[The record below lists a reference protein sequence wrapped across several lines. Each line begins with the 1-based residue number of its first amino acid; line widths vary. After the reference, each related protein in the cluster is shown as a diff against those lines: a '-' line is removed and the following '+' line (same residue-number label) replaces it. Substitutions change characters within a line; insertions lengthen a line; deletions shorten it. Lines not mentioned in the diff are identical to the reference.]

1 MQQTLEKFRQVVGVF
16 FISIIGGLVTA
27 SAVIASEVES
37 DLEGAMR
44 STIPAPNLKVSSW
57 LLMDA
62 KTGLTLAANNP
73 DAPVEPASL
82 TKLMTAFIVFREIER
97 ETISLDDIV
106 VVSEKAWRSE
116 GSRMFIEV
124 GDKVRIDDLL
134 MGLVVQSGNDAAVA
148 LAEHVAGSEEGFAD
162 LMNQTASELGMDNSN
177 FVNSAGMPH
186 PDHYTT
192 ARDISQL
199 ARAILID
206 QPEHYD
212 RYKIREFTWNGITQK
227 NRNPLL
233 GRDESIDG
241 IKTGHTRSAGYC
253 LVGSAQKDG
262 MRLIGS
268 VMGASGDRERGDAV
282 YSLLRFGFAAY
293 EHHDLYPAGEVIVD
307 SFVFKGAKNSVALG
321 LSDSMTLVLPKGA
334 GKDLQASVSLADPVI
349 APISLGDELG
359 VLSVSLAGEQIVS
372 RPVVS
377 LEQVAAGS
385 LWQRLSDTARLW
397 FY

>member
-1 MQQTLEKFRQVVGVF
+1 MQQTLEKFRQIVGVF
-16 FISIIGGLVTA
+16 LISIIVGFASGSVVT
-27 SAVIASEVES
+27 ASEVES

-206 QPEHYD
+206 QPDHYD

-253 LVGSAQKDG
+253 LVGSAEKDG

-293 EHHDLYPAGEVIVD
+293 EHHDLYPAGDRIVD

-321 LSDSMTLVLPKGA
+321 LSDAVTLILPKGV

-349 APISLGDELG
+349 APIGLGDELG

-372 RPVVS
+372 RPLVS

-385 LWQRLSDTARLW
+385 LWQTLSDTVRLW

>member
-16 FISIIGGLVTA
+16 FISIIGGLVTG

-385 LWQRLSDTARLW
+385 LWQRISDTARLW

>member
-1 MQQTLEKFRQVVGVF
+1 MQQTLEKFKQIVGVF
-16 FISIIGGLVTA
+16 LISIIVGFASGSVVT
-27 SAVIASEVES
+27 ASEVES

-206 QPEHYD
+206 QPDHYD

-253 LVGSAQKDG
+253 LVGSAEKDG

-293 EHHDLYPAGEVIVD
+293 EHHDLYPAGDGIVD

-321 LSDSMTLVLPKGA
+321 LSDAVTLILPKGV

-349 APISLGDELG
+349 APIGLGDELG

-372 RPVVS
+372 RPLVS

-385 LWQRLSDTARLW
+385 LWQTLSDTVRLW

>member
-1 MQQTLEKFRQVVGVF
+1 MQQTLEKFRQIVGVF
-16 FISIIGGLVTA
+16 LISIIVGFASGSVVT
-27 SAVIASEVES
+27 ASEVES

-106 VVSEKAWRSE
+106 VISEKAWRSE

-124 GDKVRIDDLL
+124 GDKVRMDDLL

-206 QPEHYD
+206 QPDHYD

-253 LVGSAQKDG
+253 LVGSAEKDG

-293 EHHDLYPAGEVIVD
+293 EHHDLYPAGDGIVD

-321 LSDSMTLVLPKGA
+321 LSDAVTLILPKGV

-349 APISLGDELG
+349 APIGLGDELG

-372 RPVVS
+372 RPLVS

-385 LWQRLSDTARLW
+385 LWQTLSDTVRLW

>member
-16 FISIIGGLVTA
+16 FISIIGGLVTG

-241 IKTGHTRSAGYC
+241 IKKGHTRSAGYC

>member
-1 MQQTLEKFRQVVGVF
+1 MQQTLEKFRQIVGVF
-16 FISIIGGLVTA
+16 LISIIVGFASGSVVT
-27 SAVIASEVES
+27 ASEVES

-106 VVSEKAWRSE
+106 VISEKAWRSE

-206 QPEHYD
+206 QPDHYD

-253 LVGSAQKDG
+253 LVGSAEKDG

-293 EHHDLYPAGEVIVD
+293 EHHDLYPAGDGIVD

-321 LSDSMTLVLPKGA
+321 LSDAVTLILPKGV

-349 APISLGDELG
+349 APIGLGDELG

-372 RPVVS
+372 RPLVS

-385 LWQRLSDTARLW
+385 LWQTLSDTVRLW

>member
-1 MQQTLEKFRQVVGVF
+1 MQQTLEKFRQIVGVF
-16 FISIIGGLVTA
+16 LISIIVGFASGSVVT
-27 SAVIASEVES
+27 ASEVES

-192 ARDISQL
+192 ARDISLL

-206 QPEHYD
+206 QPDHYD

-241 IKTGHTRSAGYC
+241 IKTGHPRSAGYC
-253 LVGSAQKDG
+253 LVGSAEKDG

-293 EHHDLYPAGEVIVD
+293 EHHDLYPAGDGIVD

-321 LSDSMTLVLPKGA
+321 LSDAVTLILPKGV

-349 APISLGDELG
+349 APIGLGDELG

-372 RPVVS
+372 RPLVS

-385 LWQRLSDTARLW
+385 LWQTLSDTVRLW

>member
-1 MQQTLEKFRQVVGVF
+1 MQQTLEKFRQIVGVF
-16 FISIIGGLVTA
+16 LISIIVGFASG
-27 SAVIASEVES
+27 SAVTASEVES

-106 VVSEKAWRSE
+106 VISEKAWRSE

-199 ARAILID
+199 ARAILIG
-206 QPEHYD
+206 QPDHYD

-253 LVGSAQKDG
+253 LVGSAEKDG

-293 EHHDLYPAGEVIVD
+293 EHHDLYPAGDGIVD

-321 LSDSMTLVLPKGA
+321 LSDAVTLILPKGV

-349 APISLGDELG
+349 APIGLGDELG
-359 VLSVSLAGEQIVS
+359 VLSVSLAGEQIVF
-372 RPVVS
+372 RPLVS

-385 LWQRLSDTARLW
+385 LWQTLSDTVRLW

>member
-1 MQQTLEKFRQVVGVF
+1 MQQTLEKFRQIVGVF
-16 FISIIGGLVTA
+16 LISIIVAFASG
-27 SAVIASEVES
+27 SAVTASEVES

-44 STIPAPNLKVSSW
+44 STIPAPSLKVSSW

-199 ARAILID
+199 SRAILID
-206 QPEHYD
+206 QPEHYG

-233 GRDESIDG
+233 GRDGSIDG

-253 LVGSAQKDG
+253 LVGSAEKDG

-293 EHHDLYPAGEVIVD
+293 EHHDLYPAGDGIVD

-321 LSDSMTLVLPKGA
+321 LSDAVTLILPKGV

-349 APISLGDELG
+349 APIGLGDELG

-372 RPVVS
+372 RPLVS

-385 LWQRLSDTARLW
+385 LWQTLSDTVRLW

>member
-1 MQQTLEKFRQVVGVF
+1 MRQTLEKFRQIVGVF
-16 FISIIGGLVTA
+16 LISIIVGFASGSVVT
-27 SAVIASEVES
+27 ASEVES

-206 QPEHYD
+206 QPDHYD

-253 LVGSAQKDG
+253 LVGSAEKDG

-293 EHHDLYPAGEVIVD
+293 EHHDLYPAGDGIVD

-321 LSDSMTLVLPKGA
+321 LSDAVTLILPKGV

-349 APISLGDELG
+349 APIGLGDELG

-372 RPVVS
+372 RPLVS

-385 LWQRLSDTARLW
+385 LWQTLSDTVRLW

>member
-16 FISIIGGLVTA
+16 FISVIGGLVTG

-62 KTGLTLAANNP
+62 KTGLPLAANNP

>member
-1 MQQTLEKFRQVVGVF
+1 MQQTLEKFRQIVGVF
-16 FISIIGGLVTA
+16 LISIIVGFASGSVVT
-27 SAVIASEVES
+27 ASEVES

-206 QPEHYD
+206 QPDHYD

-253 LVGSAQKDG
+253 LVGSAEKDG

-293 EHHDLYPAGEVIVD
+293 EHHDLYPAGDRIVD
-307 SFVFKGAKNSVALG
+307 SFVFKGAKDSVALG
-321 LSDSMTLVLPKGA
+321 LSDAVTLILPKGV

-349 APISLGDELG
+349 APIGLGDELG

-372 RPVVS
+372 RPLVS

-385 LWQRLSDTARLW
+385 LWQTLSDTVRLW

>member
-1 MQQTLEKFRQVVGVF
+1 MQQTLEKFRQTVSVF
-16 FISIIGGLVTA
+16 LISIMLGFA
-27 SAVIASEVES
+27 SGSVVIASEVES

-62 KTGLTLAANNP
+62 KTGVTLAANNP

-97 ETISLDDIV
+97 DTISLDDIV

-199 ARAILID
+199 ARAILVD
-206 QPEHYD
+206 QPEHYG

-233 GRDESIDG
+233 GRDQSIDG

-253 LVGSAQKDG
+253 LVGSAEKDG

-293 EHHDLYPAGEVIVD
+293 EHHDLYPAGDGIVD

-321 LSDSMTLVLPKGA
+321 LSDSVTLVLPKGA

-349 APISLGDELG
+349 APISLDDELG

-372 RPVVS
+372 RPLVS

-385 LWQRLSDTARLW
+385 LWQRLSDTVRLW

>member
-1 MQQTLEKFRQVVGVF
+1 MQQTLEKFRQIVGVF
-16 FISIIGGLVTA
+16 LISIIAGFASG
-27 SAVIASEVES
+27 SAVTASEVES

-206 QPEHYD
+206 QPDHYD

-253 LVGSAQKDG
+253 LVGSAEKDG

-293 EHHDLYPAGEVIVD
+293 EHHDLYPAGDGIVD

-321 LSDSMTLVLPKGA
+321 LSDAVTLVLPKGA
-334 GKDLQASVSLADPVI
+334 GKNLQASVSLADPVI
-349 APISLGDELG
+349 APIGMGDELG

-372 RPVVS
+372 RPLVS

-385 LWQRLSDTARLW
+385 LWQTLSDTVRLW

>member
-1 MQQTLEKFRQVVGVF
+1 MQQTLEKFRQIVGVF
-16 FISIIGGLVTA
+16 LISIIVGFASG
-27 SAVIASEVES
+27 SAVTASEVES

-44 STIPAPNLKVSSW
+44 STIPAPNLKVLSW

-206 QPEHYD
+206 QPDHYD

-253 LVGSAQKDG
+253 LVGSAEKDG

-293 EHHDLYPAGEVIVD
+293 EHHDLYPAGDGIVD

-321 LSDSMTLVLPKGA
+321 LSDAVTLVLPKGA
-334 GKDLQASVSLADPVI
+334 GKNLQASVSLADPVI
-349 APISLGDELG
+349 APIGMGDELG

-372 RPVVS
+372 RPLVS

-385 LWQRLSDTARLW
+385 LWQTLSDTVRLW

>member
-1 MQQTLEKFRQVVGVF
+1 MQQTLEKFRQIVGVF
-16 FISIIGGLVTA
+16 LISIIVGFASGSVVT
-27 SAVIASEVES
+27 ASEVES

-162 LMNQTASELGMDNSN
+162 LMNQTASEIGMDNSN

-206 QPEHYD
+206 QPDHYD

-253 LVGSAQKDG
+253 LVGSAEKDG

-293 EHHDLYPAGEVIVD
+293 EHHDLYPAGDGIVD

-321 LSDSMTLVLPKGA
+321 LSDAVTLILPKGV

-349 APISLGDELG
+349 APIGLGDELG

-372 RPVVS
+372 RPLVS

-385 LWQRLSDTARLW
+385 LWQTLSDTVRLW

>member
-1 MQQTLEKFRQVVGVF
+1 MQQTLEKFRQIVGVF
-16 FISIIGGLVTA
+16 LISIIVGFASG
-27 SAVIASEVES
+27 SAVTASEVES

-44 STIPAPNLKVSSW
+44 STIPAPNLKVLSW

-106 VVSEKAWRSE
+106 IVSEKAWRSE

-253 LVGSAQKDG
+253 LVGSAEKDG

-293 EHHDLYPAGEVIVD
+293 EHHDLYPAGDGIVN
-307 SFVFKGAKNSVALG
+307 SIVFKGAKNSVALG
-321 LSDSMTLVLPKGA
+321 LSDAVTLVLPKGA
-334 GKDLQASVSLADPVI
+334 GKDLQASVSLTDPVI
-349 APISLGDELG
+349 APIGLGDELG

-372 RPVVS
+372 RPLVS

-385 LWQRLSDTARLW
+385 LWQTLSDTVRLW

>member
-1 MQQTLEKFRQVVGVF
+1 MQQTLEKFRQIVGVF
-16 FISIIGGLVTA
+16 LISIIVGFASGSVVT
-27 SAVIASEVES
+27 ASEVES

-199 ARAILID
+199 SRAILID
-206 QPEHYD
+206 QPDHYD

-253 LVGSAQKDG
+253 LVGSAEKDG

-293 EHHDLYPAGEVIVD
+293 EHHDLYPAGDGILD

-321 LSDSMTLVLPKGA
+321 LSDAVTLILPKGV

-349 APISLGDELG
+349 APIGLGDELG

-372 RPVVS
+372 RPLVS

-385 LWQRLSDTARLW
+385 LWQTLSDTVRLW

>member
-1 MQQTLEKFRQVVGVF
+1 MRQTLEKFRQIVGVF
-16 FISIIGGLVTA
+16 LISIIVGFASGSVVT
-27 SAVIASEVES
+27 ASEVES

-199 ARAILID
+199 SRAILID
-206 QPEHYD
+206 QPEHYG

-253 LVGSAQKDG
+253 LVGSAEKDG

-293 EHHDLYPAGEVIVD
+293 EHHDLYPAGDGIVD

-321 LSDSMTLVLPKGA
+321 LSDAVTLILPKGV

-349 APISLGDELG
+349 APIGLGDELG

-372 RPVVS
+372 RPLVS

-385 LWQRLSDTARLW
+385 LWQTLSDTVRLW

>member
-1 MQQTLEKFRQVVGVF
+1 MQQTLEKFRQIVGVF
-16 FISIIGGLVTA
+16 LISIIVGFASGSVVT
-27 SAVIASEVES
+27 ASEVES

-206 QPEHYD
+206 QPDHYD

-233 GRDESIDG
+233 GRDGSIDG

-253 LVGSAQKDG
+253 LVGSAEKDG

-293 EHHDLYPAGEVIVD
+293 EHHDLYPAGDRIVD
-307 SFVFKGAKNSVALG
+307 SFVFKGAKDSVALG
-321 LSDSMTLVLPKGA
+321 LSDAVTLILPKGV

-349 APISLGDELG
+349 APIGLGDELG

-372 RPVVS
+372 RPLVS

-385 LWQRLSDTARLW
+385 LWQTLSDTVRLW

>member
-1 MQQTLEKFRQVVGVF
+1 MQQTLEKFRQIVGVF
-16 FISIIGGLVTA
+16 LISIIVGFASG
-27 SAVIASEVES
+27 SAVTASEVES

-206 QPEHYD
+206 QPDHYD

-253 LVGSAQKDG
+253 LVGSAEKDG

-293 EHHDLYPAGEVIVD
+293 EHHDLYPAGDGILD

-321 LSDSMTLVLPKGA
+321 LSDAVTLILPKGV

-349 APISLGDELG
+349 APIGLGDELG

-372 RPVVS
+372 RPLVS

-385 LWQRLSDTARLW
+385 LWQTLSDTVRLW

>member
-1 MQQTLEKFRQVVGVF
+1 MRQTLEKFRQIVGVF
-16 FISIIGGLVTA
+16 LISIIVGFASG
-27 SAVIASEVES
+27 SAVTASEVES

-106 VVSEKAWRSE
+106 VISEKAWRSE

-206 QPEHYD
+206 QPDHYG

-253 LVGSAQKDG
+253 LVGSAEKDG

-293 EHHDLYPAGEVIVD
+293 EHHDLYPAGDGIVD

-321 LSDSMTLVLPKGA
+321 LSDAVTLILPKGV

-349 APISLGDELG
+349 APIGLGDELG

-372 RPVVS
+372 RPLVS

-385 LWQRLSDTARLW
+385 LWQTLSDTVRLW

>member
-1 MQQTLEKFRQVVGVF
+1 MQQTLEKFRQIVGVF
-16 FISIIGGLVTA
+16 LISIIVGFASG
-27 SAVIASEVES
+27 SAVTASEVES

-162 LMNQTASELGMDNSN
+162 LMNQTASEIGMDNSN

-206 QPEHYD
+206 QPDHYD

-253 LVGSAQKDG
+253 LVGSAEKDG

-293 EHHDLYPAGEVIVD
+293 EHHDLYPAGDGIVD

-321 LSDSMTLVLPKGA
+321 LSDAVTLILPKGV

-349 APISLGDELG
+349 APIGLGDELG

-372 RPVVS
+372 RPLVS

-385 LWQRLSDTARLW
+385 LWQTLSDTVRLW

>member
-1 MQQTLEKFRQVVGVF
+1 MQQTLEKFRQTVSVF
-16 FISIIGGLVTA
+16 LISIILGFA
-27 SAVIASEVES
+27 SGSVVIASEVES

-62 KTGLTLAANNP
+62 KTGVTLAANNP

-97 ETISLDDIV
+97 DTISLDDIV

-199 ARAILID
+199 ARAILVD
-206 QPEHYD
+206 QPEHYG

-253 LVGSAQKDG
+253 LVGSAEKDG

-293 EHHDLYPAGEVIVD
+293 EHHDLYPAGDGIVD

-321 LSDSMTLVLPKGA
+321 LSDSVTLVLPKGA

-349 APISLGDELG
+349 APVGLDDELG

-372 RPVVS
+372 RPLVS

-385 LWQRLSDTARLW
+385 LWQRLSDTVRLW

>member
-1 MQQTLEKFRQVVGVF
+1 MQQTLEKFRQIVGVF
-16 FISIIGGLVTA
+16 LISIIVGFASGSVVT
-27 SAVIASEVES
+27 ASEVES

-97 ETISLDDIV
+97 ETISLDDVV

-199 ARAILID
+199 SRAILID
-206 QPEHYD
+206 QPEHYG

-253 LVGSAQKDG
+253 LVGSAEKDG

-293 EHHDLYPAGEVIVD
+293 EHHDLYPAGDRIVD

-321 LSDSMTLVLPKGA
+321 LSDAVTLILPKGV

-349 APISLGDELG
+349 APIGLGDELG

-372 RPVVS
+372 RPLVS

-385 LWQRLSDTARLW
+385 LWQTLSDTVRLW

>member
-1 MQQTLEKFRQVVGVF
+1 MQQTLEKFRQTVSVF
-16 FISIIGGLVTA
+16 LISIIVGFASG

-97 ETISLDDIV
+97 ETISLEDIV

-177 FVNSAGMPH
+177 FINSAGMPH

-206 QPEHYD
+206 QPGHYD
-212 RYKIREFTWNGITQK
+212 RYKIREFTWSGITQK

-253 LVGSAQKDG
+253 LVGSAEKDG

-293 EHHDLYPAGEVIVD
+293 EHHDLYPAGETIVD
-307 SFVFKGAKNSVALG
+307 LKEQKIRWH
-321 LSDSMTLVLPKGA
+321 SDY
-334 GKDLQASVSLADPVI
+334 
-349 APISLGDELG
+349 PI
-359 VLSVSLAGEQIVS
+359 
-372 RPVVS
+372 P
-377 LEQVAAGS
+377 
-385 LWQRLSDTARLW
+385 
-397 FY
+397 

>member
-1 MQQTLEKFRQVVGVF
+1 MQQTLEKFRQTVSVF
-16 FISIIGGLVTA
+16 LISIMLGFA
-27 SAVIASEVES
+27 SGSVVIASEVES

-62 KTGLTLAANNP
+62 KTGVTLAANNP

-97 ETISLDDIV
+97 DTISLDDIV

-199 ARAILID
+199 ARAILVD
-206 QPEHYD
+206 QPEHYG

-233 GRDESIDG
+233 GRDELIDG

-253 LVGSAQKDG
+253 LVGSAEKDG

-293 EHHDLYPAGEVIVD
+293 EHHDLYPAGDGIVD

-321 LSDSMTLVLPKGA
+321 LSDSVTLVLPKGA

-349 APISLGDELG
+349 APISLDDGLG

-372 RPVVS
+372 RPLVS

-385 LWQRLSDTARLW
+385 LWQRLSDTVRLGV
-397 FY
+397 Y

>member
-1 MQQTLEKFRQVVGVF
+1 MQQTLEKFRQIVGVF
-16 FISIIGGLVTA
+16 LISIIVGFASG
-27 SAVIASEVES
+27 SAVTASEVES

-44 STIPAPNLKVSSW
+44 STIPAPNLKVLSW

-199 ARAILID
+199 ASAILID

-253 LVGSAQKDG
+253 LVGSAEKDG

-293 EHHDLYPAGEVIVD
+293 EHHDLYPAGDGIVD

-321 LSDSMTLVLPKGA
+321 LSDAVTLVLPKGV

-349 APISLGDELG
+349 APIGLGDELG

-372 RPVVS
+372 RPLVS

-385 LWQRLSDTARLW
+385 LWQTLSDTVRLW

>member
-1 MQQTLEKFRQVVGVF
+1 MQQTLEKFRQIVGVF
-16 FISIIGGLVTA
+16 LISIIVGFASGSVVT
-27 SAVIASEVES
+27 ASEVES

-206 QPEHYD
+206 QPDHYD
-212 RYKIREFTWNGITQK
+212 RYKISEFTWNGITQK

-233 GRDESIDG
+233 GREESIDG

-253 LVGSAQKDG
+253 LVGSAEKDG

-293 EHHDLYPAGEVIVD
+293 EHHDLYPAGDGIVD

-321 LSDSMTLVLPKGA
+321 LSDAVTLILPKGV

-349 APISLGDELG
+349 APIGLGDELG

-372 RPVVS
+372 RPLVS

-385 LWQRLSDTARLW
+385 LWQTLSDTVRLW

>member
-1 MQQTLEKFRQVVGVF
+1 MQQTLEKFRQIVGVF
-16 FISIIGGLVTA
+16 LISIIVGFASG
-27 SAVIASEVES
+27 SAVTASEVES

-106 VVSEKAWRSE
+106 VISEKAWRSE

-206 QPEHYD
+206 QPDHYD

-253 LVGSAQKDG
+253 LVGSAEKDG

-293 EHHDLYPAGEVIVD
+293 EHHDLYPAGDGIVD

-321 LSDSMTLVLPKGA
+321 LSDAVTLILPKGV

-349 APISLGDELG
+349 APIGLGDELG

-372 RPVVS
+372 RPLVS

-385 LWQRLSDTARLW
+385 LWQTLSDTVRLW

>member
-1 MQQTLEKFRQVVGVF
+1 MQQTLEKFRQIVGVF
-16 FISIIGGLVTA
+16 LISIIVGFASG
-27 SAVIASEVES
+27 SAVTASEVES

-44 STIPAPNLKVSSW
+44 STIPAPNLKVLSW

-206 QPEHYD
+206 QPDHYD

-253 LVGSAQKDG
+253 LVGSAEKDG

-293 EHHDLYPAGEVIVD
+293 EHHDLYPAGDGIVD

-321 LSDSMTLVLPKGA
+321 LSDAVTLILPKGV

-349 APISLGDELG
+349 APIGLGDELG

-372 RPVVS
+372 RPLVS

-385 LWQRLSDTARLW
+385 LWQTLSDTVRLW

>member
-16 FISIIGGLVTA
+16 FISVIGGLVTG

>member
-16 FISIIGGLVTA
+16 FISIIGGLVTG

-282 YSLLRFGFAAY
+282 YSLLRFGLAAY

>member
-1 MQQTLEKFRQVVGVF
+1 MQQTLEKFRQIVGVF
-16 FISIIGGLVTA
+16 LISIIVAFASGSDVT
-27 SAVIASEVES
+27 ASEVES

-206 QPEHYD
+206 QPDHYD

-253 LVGSAQKDG
+253 LVGSAEKDG

-293 EHHDLYPAGEVIVD
+293 EHHDLYPAGDRIVD

-321 LSDSMTLVLPKGA
+321 LSDAVTLILPKGV

-349 APISLGDELG
+349 APIGLGDELG

-372 RPVVS
+372 RPLVS

-385 LWQRLSDTARLW
+385 LWQTLSDTVRLW

>member
-1 MQQTLEKFRQVVGVF
+1 MQQTLEKFRQIVGVF
-16 FISIIGGLVTA
+16 LISIIVGFASG
-27 SAVIASEVES
+27 SAVTASEVES

-44 STIPAPNLKVSSW
+44 STIPAPNLKVLSW

-106 VVSEKAWRSE
+106 IVSEKAWRSE

-206 QPEHYD
+206 QPDHYD
-212 RYKIREFTWNGITQK
+212 RYRIREFTWNGITQK

-253 LVGSAQKDG
+253 LVGSAEKDG

-293 EHHDLYPAGEVIVD
+293 EHHDLYPAGDGIVD
-307 SFVFKGAKNSVALG
+307 SIVFKGAKNSVALG
-321 LSDSMTLVLPKGA
+321 LSDAVTLVLPKGA
-334 GKDLQASVSLADPVI
+334 GKDLQASVSLTDPVI
-349 APISLGDELG
+349 APIGLGDELG

-372 RPVVS
+372 RPLVS

-385 LWQRLSDTARLW
+385 LWQTLSDTVRLW

>member
-1 MQQTLEKFRQVVGVF
+1 MQQTLEKFRQTVSVF
-16 FISIIGGLVTA
+16 LISIIVGFASG

-97 ETISLDDIV
+97 ETISLEDIV

-177 FVNSAGMPH
+177 FINSAGMPH

-206 QPEHYD
+206 QPGHYD
-212 RYKIREFTWNGITQK
+212 RYKIREFTWSGITQK

-293 EHHDLYPAGEVIVD
+293 EHHDLYPAGETIVD

-321 LSDSMTLVLPKGA
+321 LSDSVTLVLPKGA
-334 GKDLQASVSLADPVI
+334 GKDLQASVSLVDPVI
-349 APISLGDELG
+349 APLSLGDKLG

-372 RPVVS
+372 RPLVA
-377 LEQVAAGS
+377 LEQVAVGS

>member
-1 MQQTLEKFRQVVGVF
+1 MQQTLEKFRQIVGVF
-16 FISIIGGLVTA
+16 LISIIVGFASGSVVT
-27 SAVIASEVES
+27 ASEVES